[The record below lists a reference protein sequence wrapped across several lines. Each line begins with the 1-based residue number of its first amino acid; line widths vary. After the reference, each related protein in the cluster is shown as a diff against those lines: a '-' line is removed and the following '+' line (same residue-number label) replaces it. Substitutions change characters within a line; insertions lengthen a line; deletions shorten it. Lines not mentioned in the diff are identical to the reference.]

1 MKFLTFKYNNQT
13 SFGAVLND
21 GVVDLGKRHSDI
33 TDLRHAIHDDRLNAL
48 ASDATSAIADYSLD
62 DIVFLPPIINPEK
75 II

>member
-33 TDLRHAIHDDRLNAL
+33 TDLRHAINDDRLNAL
-48 ASDATSAIADYSLD
+48 ASEAISAVADYSLD